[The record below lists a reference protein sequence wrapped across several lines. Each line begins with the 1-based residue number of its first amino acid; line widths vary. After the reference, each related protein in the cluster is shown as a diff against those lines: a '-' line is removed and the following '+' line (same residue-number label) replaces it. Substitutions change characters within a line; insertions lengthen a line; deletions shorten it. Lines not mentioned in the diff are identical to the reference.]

1 MRLASIVINV
11 KGHKLA
17 SLRSRIGKRVVVA
30 ALQVS
35 ARAEIVQ
42 VEVVRMD
49 ESRINWARV
58 VVGSYRF
65 TLRMGVLGVPM
76 LVAMRSATR

>member
-1 MRLASIVINV
+1 MRLAGIVINV

-42 VEVVRMD
+42 VEEVRID
-49 ESRINWARV
+49 KARINWACIV
-58 VVGSYRF
+58 VEF
-65 TLRMGVLGVPM
+65 VLEIQVQQLKITWG
-76 LVAMRSATR
+76 